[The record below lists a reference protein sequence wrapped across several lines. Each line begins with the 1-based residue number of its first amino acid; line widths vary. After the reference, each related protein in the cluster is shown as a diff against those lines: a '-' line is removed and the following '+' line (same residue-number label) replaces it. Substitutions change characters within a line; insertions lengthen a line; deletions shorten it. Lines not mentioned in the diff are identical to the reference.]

1 MLEFFFFKKI
11 SLTNSLLNWF
21 LPSLMKHISDDSTS
35 QRFFQIFSRTERE
48 KTHLKI
54 YRKSV
59 EGVARS
65 SEEI

>member
-35 QRFFQIFSRTERE
+35 QRFFQIFSK